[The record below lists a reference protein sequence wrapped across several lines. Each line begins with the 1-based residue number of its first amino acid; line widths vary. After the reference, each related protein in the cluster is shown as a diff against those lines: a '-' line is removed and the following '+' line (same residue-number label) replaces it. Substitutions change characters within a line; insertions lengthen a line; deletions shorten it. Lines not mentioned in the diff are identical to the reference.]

1 MRQPPSRPSAVS
13 LLALASLAMGVAG
26 ACGRESAATPAPA
39 YDAAAHR
46 AAWDK
51 WKAERAEFV
60 STPGRPIS
68 YTGLTWL
75 RPGANPIGSARGN
88 TVVLPGRDVPARVG
102 VLVRAGDTVRFEPAA
117 GTHAT
122 VDSQAAVAGPLR
134 TDADTAKGASRV
146 LVGSAGFRIVKR
158 VDSIG
163 VRSWDA
169 EHPALKAA
177 PTLAY
182 FPLDTAWRQVATFVP
197 ATPPRRVPIMTELG
211 VPEEHVIIGTTR
223 ARIGDSTYALTTFSG
238 TGPTDVHIVFAD
250 ASSGDETYG
259 FRFVHA
265 PLDTIAKT
273 VTLDFNFA
281 YNPDCAFSPYTTCP
295 LPPRANHIKAKI
307 LAGEKKFAHDS
318 L

>member
-1 MRQPPSRPSAVS
+1 MTHVRLHVTACLALVS
-13 LLALASLAMGVAG
+13 LIAG
-26 ACGRESAATPAPA
+26 ACGRESAATAAPA
-39 YDAAAHR
+39 FDAAAHR
-46 AAWDK
+46 ARWDA
-51 WKAERAEFV
+51 WKAGRDTFV

-75 RPGANPIGSARGN
+75 HQGANTIGGARAN
-88 TVVLPGRDVPARVG
+88 AVVLAGRDVPARLG
-102 VLVRAGDTVRFEPAA
+102 VLVRTGDSVRFEPAA

-122 VDSQAAVAGPLR
+122 VDTQPAVAGPLR
-134 TDADTAKGASRV
+134 TDADTVKGASKV

-163 VRSWDA
+163 VRAWDA
-169 EHPALKAA
+169 EHPLLKAH
-177 PTLAY
+177 PSLAY
-182 FPLDTAWRQVATFVP
+182 FPLDTTWRQIARFEP
-197 ATPPRRVPIMTELG
+197 LATPQRVAIMTELG
-211 VPEEHVIIGTTR
+211 VPEEHVILGTTH
-223 ARIGDSTYALTTFSG
+223 ARIGDSTYALTTFLGNGS
-238 TGPTDVHIVFAD
+238 TDVHIVFAD

-265 PLDTIAKT
+265 PLDTVAKT

-295 LPPRANHIKAKI
+295 LPPRANHVKTKI
-307 LAGEKKFAHDS
+307 LAGEKKFVHDS